1 MGDEQI
7 VVSGEVRYSG
17 LNGINPLPNEAKVS
31 VQLLNDE
38 AVIANVST
46 SYGLDGKFNTTISTP
61 NDSMLSGHN

>member
-17 LNGINPLPNEAKVS
+17 LNGINPLPGEAKVS

-38 AVIANVST
+38 VVIANVST
-46 SYGLDGKFNTTISTP
+46 NYGLRW
-61 NDSMLSGHN
+61 